1 MPRRGE
7 HIHKRK
13 DGRWEAR
20 YKCGIDAN
28 GKTCYKS
35 VYAKTYTEV
44 KEKLWN
50 CLKNNPKSEPSESS
64 ITFGVAAD
72 LWLEANKF
80 RHKGATIMRY
90 ENLINRHIKP
100 ELQDMRLSKL
110 NSTVIS
116 DFMNRKVQAGRLDG
130 NGGLSSSYVRSIM
143 LVLNA
148 VINFSEEENLCPP
161 IQMKVYRKARFLD
174 CGLSSYAAYREAGYT
189 DLPHI
194 FLIIDN
200 FSAFKEVY
208 ADAYEDQFVYLTR
221 EGISCGISIIVTNAS
236 TNGLGYRY
244 MSNFACR
251 LSFRCN
257 DAGEYMNIFDRC
269 RMQPKDVPGRM
280 LCKLSKELYEMQS
293 FIAFEGEKELDR
305 SNAAKKFVDEIN
317 ALYPNELA
325 RKIPNIP
332 EVLTLDY
339 IDNNY
344 NFKAAGYQYPIAL
357 DYANVDVVALD
368 LKAWNEFC
376 IIGKDSGKKLAVTNS
391 IMDAIP
397 KPHYQFFKRQI
408 QPLVEMR
415 ILCT

>member
-161 IQMKVYRKARFLD
+161 IQMKVYTPSVQKKVLKILSISDQKKLESILLTNMDETALGIYLSLQMGLRLGEVCALKWDDIDFANAILHVRATIARV
-174 CGLSSYAAYREAGYT
+174 SSRAGNNNIIKT
-189 DLPHI
+189 E
-194 FLIIDN
+194 LI
-200 FSAFKEVY
+200 
-208 ADAYEDQFVYLTR
+208 R
-221 EGISCGISIIVTNAS
+221 
-236 TNGLGYRY
+236 
-244 MSNFACR
+244 
-251 LSFRCN
+251 
-257 DAGEYMNIFDRC
+257 
-269 RMQPKDVPGRM
+269 DVP
-280 LCKLSKELYEMQS
+280 KTKTSLSKNQN
-293 FIAFEGEKELDR
+293 IA
-305 SNAAKKFVDEIN
+305 
-317 ALYPNELA
+317 
-325 RKIPNIP
+325 
-332 EVLTLDY
+332 
-339 IDNNY
+339 
-344 NFKAAGYQYPIAL
+344 
-357 DYANVDVVALD
+357 
-368 LKAWNEFC
+368 
-376 IIGKDSGKKLAVTNS
+376 
-391 IMDAIP
+391 
-397 KPHYQFFKRQI
+397 
-408 QPLVEMR
+408 
-415 ILCT
+415 

>member
-64 ITFGVAAD
+64 ITFGAAAD

-161 IQMKVYRKARFLD
+161 IQMKM
-174 CGLSSYAAYREAGYT
+174 YT
-189 DLPHI
+189 P
-194 FLIIDN
+194 
-200 FSAFKEVY
+200 SVQK
-208 ADAYEDQFVYLTR
+208 
-221 EGISCGISIIVTNAS
+221 
-236 TNGLGYRY
+236 
-244 MSNFACR
+244 
-251 LSFRCN
+251 RC
-257 DAGEYMNIFDRC
+257 
-269 RMQPKDVPGRM
+269 
-280 LCKLSKELYEMQS
+280 
-293 FIAFEGEKELDR
+293 
-305 SNAAKKFVDEIN
+305 
-317 ALYPNELA
+317 
-325 RKIPNIP
+325 
-332 EVLTLDY
+332 
-339 IDNNY
+339 
-344 NFKAAGYQYPIAL
+344 
-357 DYANVDVVALD
+357 
-368 LKAWNEFC
+368 
-376 IIGKDSGKKLAVTNS
+376 
-391 IMDAIP
+391 
-397 KPHYQFFKRQI
+397 
-408 QPLVEMR
+408 
-415 ILCT
+415 